1 MQADRS
7 LSKPIKTPADMR
19 ARQVAKKLKSQ
30 NRVHSFAGAI
40 AVFSRCLC
48 SDGRELSIN
57 EKAGLL
63 MRMVFL
69 GQGPKRHV
77 FKSVFKPFFAPKF
90 LGRCFLSEQY
100 HEHHNAI
107 DAVFGPA

>member
-1 MQADRS
+1 
-7 LSKPIKTPADMR
+7 
-19 ARQVAKKLKSQ
+19 
-30 NRVHSFAGAI
+30 
-40 AVFSRCLC
+40 
-48 SDGRELSIN
+48 
-57 EKAGLL
+57 

-77 FKSVFKPFFAPKF
+77 FESVFKPFFAPKF